1 MLCIALFKQNVHR
14 FNDAVSTKNMYR
26 SNGTVS
32 KAMCVYLCVRRR
44 NLAFFKHNVHRFIE
58 LNNHLIN
65 ELMWLAR
72 RYGVYLYEIIHA
84 AWRVMAQGA
93 AYANKVRQ
101 THAQPSY

>member
-1 MLCIALFKQNVHR
+1 
-14 FNDAVSTKNMYR
+14 
-26 SNGTVS
+26 
-32 KAMCVYLCVRRR
+32 
-44 NLAFFKHNVHRFIE
+44 
-58 LNNHLIN
+58 
-65 ELMWLAR
+65 MWLAR